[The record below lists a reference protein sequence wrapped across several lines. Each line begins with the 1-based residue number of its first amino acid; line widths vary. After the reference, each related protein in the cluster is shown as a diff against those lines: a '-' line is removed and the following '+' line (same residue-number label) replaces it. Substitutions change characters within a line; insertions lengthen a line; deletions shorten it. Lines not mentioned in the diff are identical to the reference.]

1 MSKANPGKID
11 YNKDRVV
18 DSADDVLAVQDRDKD
33 GVVTSK
39 EKAKY
44 QQDQAA
50 TTTEYTYDAKG
61 NITSQT
67 TKGAGKPVPEPTLSA
82 SELGYS
88 EAFLKT
94 HPQVSKALDLA
105 IKYNWTEE
113 QFVRYVESE
122 TDFGKST
129 TDAQALF
136 DIESVGT
143 KAEEWQKKVDDRAA
157 QLKQQAIAAGV
168 QVTDEEIAK
177 FARDSVRS
185 GLTDQDTLAFLS
197 KKFVMPGL
205 EEQGQAKAATP
216 AGQAAQMVDEIKSMA
231 RSYGITVTDQFIQD
245 KVREGMAQGSG
256 WQTWLEGQRNT
267 FRQQAKLLY
276 PTVADKFDQ
285 FTLGDILQPYLNDA
299 SELLGINIQQM
310 NYDDPMWTT
319 ALNGPNGVMN
329 RDEWLRTLR
338 TDKKYG
344 YDSTVRARQEYV
356 ALADDLL
363 AAFGMA

>member
-1 MSKANPGKID
+1 MSKANPKGID
-11 YNKDRVV
+11 YNKDKQV
-18 DSADDVLAVQDRDKD
+18 DSADDVLAVQDANRD
-33 GVVTSK
+33 GTVTAK
-39 EKAKY
+39 EKAAYK
-44 QQDQAA
+44 QKQGA
-50 TTTEYTYDAKG
+50 TTTEYKYDAEG
-61 NITSQT
+61 NVVSQT
-67 TKGAGKPVPEPTLSA
+67 TRSEAEAVPEPTISA
-82 SELGYS
+82 GQMGYS
-88 EAFLKT
+88 EAFLKAN
-94 HPQVSKALDLA
+94 PDVKSALDLA
-105 IKYNWTEE
+105 RKYNWTEE

-122 TDFGKST
+122 TDFGKRT
-129 TDAQALF
+129 TDTQALF
-136 DIESVGT
+136 DIESVGA
-143 KAEEWQKKVDDRAA
+143 KSEEWAKKVADRTAL
-157 QLKQQAIAAGV
+157 LKQQAVAAGV
-168 QVTDEEIAK
+168 DLSDQEAAEFAK
-177 FARDSVRS
+177 NAVRS

-197 KKFVMPGL
+197 SKFTMPGL
-205 EEQGQAKAATP
+205 EAAGAPKAKTP
-216 AGQAAQMVDEIKSMA
+216 AGEAASMVDEIKQMA
-231 RSYGITVTDQFIQD
+231 RSYGITVTDQFIQQ

-256 WQTWLEGQRNT
+256 WQSWLEGQRGI
-267 FRQQAKLLY
+267 FREQAKLLY

-344 YDSTVRARQEYV
+344 YDGTVKARQEYV